1 MVRIIPPTDGAIT
14 FGDFSFEDM
23 AKITLD
29 AIGDGVL
36 VVDPKGDL
44 IYLNRVAEK
53 PTGWSREEALGRP
66 VEQIFFIFDGVTRER
81 AKSPAQRAISEGRI
95 VDLALGSVLV
105 RRDGSDIAIED
116 SASPIRNR
124 FGEIAGAVIV
134 FHDAR
139 QSGAAMEKMN
149 HLA

>member
-1 MVRIIPPTDGAIT
+1 MARTIPPTDGTIT

-29 AIGDGVL
+29 ATGDGVL

-53 PTGWSREEALGRP
+53 LTGWSREEALGRP

-81 AKSPAQRAISEGRI
+81 AKSPAQRA
-95 VDLALGSVLV
+95 
-105 RRDGSDIAIED
+105 
-116 SASPIRNR
+116 
-124 FGEIAGAVIV
+124 
-134 FHDAR
+134 
-139 QSGAAMEKMN
+139 Q
-149 HLA
+149 